1 MSQPWTA
8 PPPPG
13 LYGPAPDNNL
23 VIGIIATVVSVVFC
37 CIPHG
42 LVSLIFAT
50 QVNKKAAIGDMH
62 GAMAAARQAKIWG
75 IISIVVSCAWLV
87 IAIFFGILNAVLTA
101 M

>member
-13 LYGPAPDNNL
+13 MYGPPPNNNL
-23 VIGIIATVVSVVFC
+23 VIGIIATVVSVMFC

-50 QVNKKAAIGDMH
+50 QVNKKAAMGDMP
-62 GAMAAARQAKIWG
+62 GAVNAAKQAKTWG
-75 IISIVVSCAWLV
+75 IVSIIVSIAGLI
-87 IAIFFGILNAVLTA
+87 IAIFFGVLNAVLSSL
-101 M
+101 

>member
-13 LYGPAPDNNL
+13 MYGPAPDNNL
-23 VIGIIATVVSVVFC
+23 VIAIIATVVSVVFC

-50 QVNKKAAIGDMH
+50 QVNKKASIGDMQ
-62 GAMAAARQAKIWG
+62 GAVNAAKQAKTWG
-75 IISIVVSCAWLV
+75 IISIVVSCAGL
-87 IAIFFGILNAVLTA
+87 IIGIFFGVLNAVLSSL
-101 M
+101 